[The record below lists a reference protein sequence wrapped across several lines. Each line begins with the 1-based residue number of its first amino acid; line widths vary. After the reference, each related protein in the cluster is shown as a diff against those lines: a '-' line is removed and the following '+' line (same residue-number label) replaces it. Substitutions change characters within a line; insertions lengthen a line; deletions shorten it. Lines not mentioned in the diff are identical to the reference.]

1 MRESVSLK
9 ERFHEREREYACE
22 KIERERELRNRK
34 RGRDNELSVTWK
46 KDRISAWVNEV
57 AE

>member
-1 MRESVSLK
+1 M
-9 ERFHEREREYACE
+9 REREYACE

-46 KDRISAWVNEV
+46 KDRISAWVHEV
-57 AE
+57 AV